1 MATNSLWKGWGMMEL
16 YHSCWTTGTTD
27 STGGWSLET
36 LDDLILRI
44 VCDGFLNTA
53 LGKQL
58 TSVSLVSK
66 ALILIHLGASMQ
78 AHWSYIWNRHSREFG
93 FPKIPFNS
101 FRNSQCSCLLT
112 ILPLFDV
119 NSHIRYP
126 SISIHIHPYPKVYC
140 PEFAGVL
147 ALRFG
152 FPEFW
157 IQQWCTRIMGRS
169 AFTTDED
176 AWLGSSHRIPSPL
189 IDWVGSKIH
198 VWTVGPG
205 NFLVVISVI
214 ESQYFGVFQD

>member
-53 LGKQL
+53 LGTQL

-78 AHWSYIWNRHSREFG
+78 AQWSYIWNRHSREFG

-126 SISIHIHPYPKVYC
+126 SISIHIPRCIALSLLGCLLCGLGFLNFESNSDAQELWVDQHSQQMKMPGLGAATGSLPRWLIGLGPKSTF
-140 PEFAGVL
+140 EL
-147 ALRFG
+147 L
-152 FPEFW
+152 
-157 IQQWCTRIMGRS
+157 
-169 AFTTDED
+169 D
-176 AWLGSSHRIPSPL
+176 LG
-189 IDWVGSKIH
+189 
-198 VWTVGPG
+198 
-205 NFLVVISVI
+205 ISW
-214 ESQYFGVFQD
+214 SWFQ